1 MALNENIMVRIS
13 ADTSNYT
20 AKMKAA
26 SKRANEF
33 GTALERPMT
42 SGEKFEAGF
51 TKVGTAVGL
60 VSAAI
65 GVAAVKSFADFDA
78 AMSEVNAN
86 VDTTGNQMQLLR
98 DAALD
103 AGKST
108 IYSATESAQAIN
120 ELGKAGMSVT
130 DILSGG
136 LTGALDLAA
145 SDGMEV
151 AQAAEYMSS
160 ALSMFH
166 LEGSRA
172 VDVADALAAG
182 AGKALGEVSDFG
194 EALNNCGAQAY
205 SFGMSMEETVGTLA
219 LFAENGLVGAEAG
232 TQLNS
237 MLMKLAS
244 PTKEAQGVMDELGI
258 ATYDAGGNFVG
269 MANFAGQLQKA
280 EADLTQEQRNQ
291 ANATMFGSYAIRAA
305 NYLYAGGEQAIS
317 DWTDAVSE
325 SGYASEL
332 AAKKTDNLK
341 GDLEQLGGAVETSFI
356 RIGEAGD
363 GILRPIVQ
371 TITDVIDAFADLPSG
386 VQQGVVAIS
395 LAVGAAAGLHKVFGH
410 LSTSTSDFGRTMGL
424 VIDPVQRVK
433 AASGD
438 LQGAMY
444 MLKGAFMSPEEQL
457 TTFGTTM
464 GRTQGIM
471 GGLKSAGTAFMDMLG
486 GPWGLAITAGVAMLG
501 SFIQQHQR
509 AKERVDD
516 LSTSLKNGASA
527 AEYFEDA
534 LSKSESSMYTEG
546 TFNKLKNGFDDVWD
560 AVDKVGVKH
569 QQFIA
574 AITGDQE
581 AYDAVVTKVND
592 WYKSLNIFG
601 QWWDSSGN
609 VVLESMSEQQGNY
622 KQALEDSQ
630 AQEKAAQ
637 EAARQKTAALLDG
650 TTATGDYAAA
660 TGEAADADQILADQ
674 FGATTD
680 GVNELAS
687 ALSEVISALDTYYG
701 FARSETDALLDLR
714 GGYLDVQKAV
724 KENGATLDTYT
735 EKGIANRKA
744 LNDLA
749 DSAVKAADAQ
759 AKNGRSVEEINGTLN
774 EAHDRFVQYAQQM
787 GASAEEAEKMAAAS
801 GLSKG
806 AAKQLIDTV
815 KELDHTNASPT
826 VDLQAEQA
834 YARLNEIASKTT
846 SLPNGQVLIYGNNDQ
861 ALNEI
866 AQVVGAK
873 IDPKTGQITAN
884 ADQYD
889 AILALCNGAK
899 IDPHTGQLI
908 GENTDYWKKLCQ
920 TNGWKIDPKTG
931 VIKGNNDHAIK
942 AINAVNNK
950 QVRDK
955 FFTVS
960 DNGTTQ
966 QAINYVTRLDA
977 MQISNKTYTVTEI
990 LQQAKRDID
999 AGRSPHVFAS
1009 SQGKADGGLIVGPGT
1024 GTSDSVPI
1032 WASAGE
1038 FMMTAAATRKNR
1050 PLLEALNRG
1059 ASVYAPVGKF
1069 ADGGMVQ
1076 ASPAAPYVADSQF
1089 ARNKITYAQYV
1100 TNNFASS
1107 GSPYVQAELTAA
1119 RLRMDTRSLMAGRI

>member
-26 SKRANEF
+26 SKSANDF

-42 SGEKFEAGF
+42 SGERFEAGF

-205 SFGMSMEETVGTLA
+205 AFGMSMEETVGTLA
-219 LFAENGLVGAEAG
+219 LFAENGLIGAEAG

-244 PTKEAQGVMDELGI
+244 PTKDAQAMMDELGI
-258 ATYDAGGNFVG
+258 AAYDAGGNFVG

-386 VQQGVVAIS
+386 VQQGALAIGMV
-395 LAVGAAAGLHKVFGH
+395 VGAAAGLHKVFGH
-410 LSTSTSDFGRTMGL
+410 LSTSTSTFGRTMGL
-424 VIDPVQRVK
+424 VVDPVQRVK

-438 LQGAMY
+438 LQSGLY
-444 MLKGAFMSPEEQL
+444 MLKGAFMSPEDQIN
-457 TTFGTTM
+457 TFGTTM
-464 GRTQGIM
+464 GRAQGIM
-471 GGLKSAGTAFMDMLG
+471 GGFKAAGGAVVDLFG
-486 GPWGLAITAGVAMLG
+486 GPWGMAITAGVLVLG
-501 SFIQQHQR
+501 DLIQQHQR

-516 LSTSLKNGASA
+516 LSASLKNGASA

-546 TFNKLKNGFDDVWD
+546 TFNKLKNGFDDVWE
-560 AVDKVGVKH
+560 AVDKVGIKH
-569 QQFIA
+569 QQFID
-574 AITGDQE
+574 AITGDQA
-581 AYDAVVTKVND
+581 AYDAIVTKVND
-592 WYKSLNIFG
+592 WYGSLNLWD

-609 VVLESMSEQQGNY
+609 TVLESMSEQQGNY
-622 KQALEDSQ
+622 QKALENTQ
-630 AQEKAAQ
+630 AQEEASQ
-637 EAARQKTAALLDG
+637 DAARRKTAALLEGVD
-650 TTATGDYAAA
+650 ATGEYAAA

-680 GVNELAS
+680 GVNELAT

-714 GGYLDVQKAV
+714 SGYLDVQKAV
-724 KENGATLDTYT
+724 EENGATLDTYT
-735 EKGIANRKA
+735 EKGIANRQA

-749 DSAVKAADAQ
+749 ASAVKAAEAQ
-759 AKNGRSVEEINGTLN
+759 ARNGRSVDEVNATLN

-801 GLSKG
+801 GLGKD
-806 AAKQLIDTV
+806 AAKQLTDAIKDLDNTTAAPTIDV
-815 KELDHTNASPT
+815 NVEAAQSKLGEL
-826 VDLQAEQA
+826 
-834 YARLNEIASKTT
+834 ASKTT
-846 SLPNGQVLIYGNNDQ
+846 SLPNGNVLIYGNNQ
-861 ALNEI
+861 PALNQI
-866 AQVVGAK
+866 AEVVGAK
-873 IDPKTGQITAN
+873 IDPKTGQITA
-884 ADQYD
+884 DKSQYD
-889 AILALCNGAK
+889 AILALANGAK
-899 IDPHTGQLI
+899 LDPKTGELK
-908 GENTDYWKKLCQ
+908 GDNSKYWASVCKA
-920 TNGWKIDPKTG
+920 NGWKIDTKTG
-931 VIKGNNDHAIK
+931 VIKGNNGHALK
-942 AINAVNNK
+942 AVNVVNNK
-950 QVRDK
+950 KVFDK
-955 FFTVS
+955 YFTVS
-960 DNGTTQ
+960 DNGTAQ
-966 QAINYVTRLDA
+966 LNIDRVTRLDA
-977 MQISNKTYTVTEI
+977 MQISNKTYTITEMRQTI
-990 LQQAKRDID
+990 EQGVKSGSGTHLFADKK
-999 AGRSPHVFAS
+999 AG
-1009 SQGKADGGLIVGPGT
+1009 GGLIVGPGT

>member
-20 AKMKAA
+20 AKMRAA
-26 SKRANEF
+26 SKSATEF
-33 GTALERPMT
+33 GSALERPMT
-42 SGEKFEAGF
+42 AGEKFEAGF
-51 TKVGTAVGL
+51 VKVGTMVGA

-78 AMSEVNAN
+78 AMSEVGAN
-86 VDTTGNQMQLLR
+86 VDTTGSQLTMLR
-98 DAALD
+98 EAALD

-136 LTGALDLAA
+136 LTGALNLAA
-145 SDGMEV
+145 SDGMDV

-160 ALSMFH
+160 ALAMFH

-172 VDVADALAAG
+172 TDVADALAAG

-219 LFAENGLVGAEAG
+219 LFAENGMVGAEAG

-244 PTKEAQGVMDELGI
+244 PTKDAQAVMDKLGI
-258 ATYDAGGNFVG
+258 AAYDAGGNFVG
-269 MANFAGQLQKA
+269 MAEFAGQLQKA

-291 ANATMFGSYAIRAA
+291 YNATMFGSYAIKGA
-305 NYLYAGGEQAIS
+305 NYLYQAGEQGVR

-325 SGYASEL
+325 SGYASEI

-356 RIGEAGD
+356 RIGEAGN

-386 VQQGVVAIS
+386 VQQGVVAIG
-395 LAVGAAAGLHKVFGH
+395 LVMGAAAGLHKVFGH
-410 LSTSTSDFGRTMGL
+410 LETSTSTFGRTMGL
-424 VIDPVQRVK
+424 VVDPIQRVK
-433 AASGD
+433 TASGD
-438 LQGAMY
+438 VQQGMQMVKA
-444 MLKGAFMSPEEQL
+444 AFMSPQAQIE
-457 TTFGTTM
+457 TFGTTI
-464 GRTQGIM
+464 GKTQGIM
-471 GGLKSAGTAFMDMLG
+471 AGVKAGATGIMDLMG
-486 GPWGLAITAGVAMLG
+486 GPWGVAISVGAMALG
-501 SFIQQHQR
+501 SLIQQHQR
-509 AKERVDD
+509 AKERVDE
-516 LSTSLKNGASA
+516 LSESLRSGASA
-527 AEYFEDA
+527 AEYFGKA
-534 LSKSESSMYTEG
+534 LSKSEGSMYTEG
-546 TFNKLKNGFDDVWD
+546 FFNKLKNGVDDVWT
-560 AVDKVGVKH
+560 AVDKVGIKH
-569 QQFIA
+569 SEFVA
-574 AITGDQE
+574 AITGDQA
-581 AYDAVVTKVND
+581 AYDGIVAKVND
-592 WYKSLNIFG
+592 WYKSLNLWD

-609 VVLESMSEQQGNY
+609 VVLEAMSEQQGNY
-622 KQALEDSQ
+622 QKALESTK
-630 AQEKAAQ
+630 AQEQAAHD
-637 EAARQKTAALLDG
+637 AARQKTAALLEGKDA
-650 TTATGDYAAA
+650 TAEYAAA
-660 TGEAADADQILADQ
+660 TGEAADADQILSDQ

-714 GGYLDVQKAV
+714 SGYLDVQKAV
-724 KENGATLDTYT
+724 QENGATLDTYT
-735 EKGIANRKA
+735 EKGIANRQA

-749 DSAVKAADAQ
+749 DSAVKAAEAQ

-801 GLSKG
+801 GLGKD
-806 AAKQLIDTV
+806 AAKQLTDAIKDLDNTTAAPTIDV
-815 KELDHTNASPT
+815 NVEAAQSKLGEL
-826 VDLQAEQA
+826 
-834 YARLNEIASKTT
+834 ASKTT
-846 SLPNGQVLIYGNNDQ
+846 SLPNGNVLIYGNNQ
-861 ALNEI
+861 PALNQI
-866 AQVVGAK
+866 AEVVGAK
-873 IDPKTGQITAN
+873 IDPKTGQITA
-884 ADQYD
+884 DKSQYD
-889 AILALCNGAK
+889 AILALANGAK
-899 IDPHTGQLI
+899 LDPKTGELK
-908 GENTDYWKKLCQ
+908 GDNSKYWAAVCKA
-920 TNGWKIDPKTG
+920 NGWKIDTKTG
-931 VIKGNNDHAIK
+931 VIKGDNGHALK
-942 AINAVNNK
+942 AVNAVNNK
-950 QVRDK
+950 KVFDK
-955 FFTVS
+955 YFTIS
-960 DNGTTQ
+960 DNGTAQ
-966 QAINYVTRLDA
+966 LNIDRVTRLDA
-977 MQISNKTYTVTEI
+977 MQISNKTYTITEMRQTI
-990 LQQAKRDID
+990 EQGVKSGSGTHLFADKK
-999 AGRSPHVFAS
+999 AG
-1009 SQGKADGGLIVGPGT
+1009 GGLIVGPGT

-1069 ADGGMVQ
+1069 ASGG
-1076 ASPAAPYVADSQF
+1076 AIAATPAAPYVEARQF
-1089 ARNKITYAQYV
+1089 ERSKIMYNQQI